1 MLRAVLADFAVWG
14 RANITTSCDRR
25 LGNISLAADC
35 VISLAPSDYYSALAD
50 LAKKSTAALIIAPET
65 DGILERLTA
74 MIESCGIHVLGSS
87 AGGVAIAADKWK
99 CHQLLTEAGLPTP
112 KTILTSLTEAVN
124 SADTIGYPL
133 VIKPVDGIGCEGV
146 NFIKNSAA
154 LQRGL
159 QSYKYNENMLLAQ
172 QYIEG
177 QHLSISLLVGRK
189 NITFLSAN
197 KQKIEVGVP
206 FNYRGCEVP
215 FLCEDQEIAVSL
227 AKQVVS
233 LIPGLQGYVG
243 VDMVLSENGLKV
255 IEINPRV
262 TTSYIGLRQV
272 SSINLA
278 EAIWGAAMSETVP
291 TQYQGPGKVTINK
304 EGFV

>member
-1 MLRAVLADFAVWG
+1 MLRAVLADFAAWG

-25 LGNISLAADC
+25 LGNMSLAADS
-35 VISLAPSDYYSALAD
+35 VISLSPSDYYSTLTD

-65 DGILERLTA
+65 DGVLERLTS
-74 MIESCGIHVLGSS
+74 MIESCGIRVLGSS
-87 AGGVAIAADKWK
+87 AGSVAIAADKWK

-112 KTILTSLTEAVN
+112 KTILASLTEVVN
-124 SADTIGYPL
+124 SAETIGYPL

-159 QSYKYNENMLLAQ
+159 QSYKYNKNKLLAQ

-177 QHLSISLLVGRK
+177 QHLSVSLLVSRK
-189 NITFLSAN
+189 NITFLSLN
-197 KQKIEVGVP
+197 KQKIEVGIP

-215 FLCEDQEIAVSL
+215 SLCEDQERAVFL
-227 AKQVVS
+227 ATQVVS
-233 LIPGLQGYVG
+233 LIPGLQGFVG

-272 SSINLA
+272 STINLA
-278 EAIWGAAMSETVP
+278 EAIWGAAMSEMVP
-291 TQYQGPGKVTINK
+291 TQCKISGKVAINK
-304 EGFV
+304 EDFV